1 MIIQILLLIIGL
13 VLLIIGAD
21 WLVSGS
27 SSVARKYGVS
37 EMLIGLTVVGFGTS
51 MPELIVNI
59 IASING
65 GAGEIVIGNI
75 IGSNI
80 FNLFV
85 ILGIASLISPLT
97 VQGSSVRKEILISFA
112 AIVLLMALA
121 NDNFLY
127 NADKNVIGRIDGL
140 LLLILFGGFLPYIF
154 KSSRTDRHLNFESTT
169 LHSSPKV
176 ILLVVIGLTSLI
188 IGGKLTVDNAIKIAE
203 TLNVSHNIIGLTI
216 VAVGTSLPELATSM
230 VAVRKGKTDLAVGN
244 IIGSNIFNI
253 LFILGASALIRPV
266 NYNLAFN
273 LDGMVLALGTMFL
286 IATMFIGK
294 KGKVDRWKAV
304 VLLTCYIGYIIYLI
318 KMEI

>member
-27 SSVARKYGVS
+27 TSIARKYGVS
-37 EMLIGLTVVGFGTS
+37 ELLIGLTVVGFGTS
-51 MPELIVNI
+51 IPELIVNV

-85 ILGIASLISPLT
+85 ILGIASLIAPLT
-97 VQGSSVRKEILISFA
+97 VNGSTVRKEIPISFA

-127 NADKNVIGRIDGL
+127 KADKNVIGRIDGL
-140 LLLILFGGFLPYIF
+140 LLLILFGGFMLYIF
-154 KSSRTDRHLNFESTT
+154 KSIRTDRHPNFETTT
-169 LHSSPKV
+169 LLSSPKV

-203 TLNVSHNIIGLTI
+203 TLNVSHDIIGLTI

-230 VAVRKGKTDLAVGN
+230 VAVRKGRTDLAVGN

-273 LDGMVLALGTMFL
+273 LDGMVLVLGTTFL
-286 IATMFIGK
+286 FVTMFTGK
-294 KGKVDRWKAV
+294 KGKVDRWEAL
-304 VLLTCYIGYIIYLI
+304 VLLTFYIGYIIYLI